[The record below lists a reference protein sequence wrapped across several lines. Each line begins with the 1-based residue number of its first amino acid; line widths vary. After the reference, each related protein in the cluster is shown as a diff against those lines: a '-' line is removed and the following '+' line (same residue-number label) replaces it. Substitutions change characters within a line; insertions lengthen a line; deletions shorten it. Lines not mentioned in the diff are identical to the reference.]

1 MQPGCERH
9 ESRGKTSTDRHLCGA
24 HSGQRNQTAH
34 ETKRLEDNSS
44 KDEMPVEMNDADSDI
59 EGEDALGLQPIGS
72 RDWSAIKKVMSKAE
86 KRKWCVEQLES
97 EQLRGSATDLVN
109 VVQPFIDVL
118 REVDSGQTFMGKIYH
133 RLFTI
138 QQQLKKKKRNGVVTG
153 SLADKAIDILNEYW
167 DKVHCPVMTVGYALD
182 PEFIDVEQQSLEH
195 LHDDCDQVGID
206 ILGSME
212 QAKAAKREWL
222 QIYKPVKS
230 GTLAEGSEGEKNAK
244 QMPAHEWWRLYMT
257 AHCPTLAKLAVN
269 VLAMSVAASPCE
281 GIWSIF
287 D

>member
-1 MQPGCERH
+1 
-9 ESRGKTSTDRHLCGA
+9 
-24 HSGQRNQTAH
+24 
-34 ETKRLEDNSS
+34 
-44 KDEMPVEMNDADSDI
+44 MNDTDSDI
-59 EGEDALGLQPIGS
+59 EGEDTLGLQPIGP
-72 RDWSAIKKVMSKAE
+72 RNWSAIKKVMSKAE

-138 QQQLKKKKRNGVVTG
+138 QQQLKKRKRNGVVTG

-167 DKVHCPVMTVGYALD
+167 DKVHCPAMTVGYALD

-206 ILGSME
+206 ILGSKE
-212 QAKAAKREWL
+212 QAEATKREWL

-269 VLAMSVAASPCE
+269 LLAMSVAASPCE
-281 GIWSIF
+281 GLWSIF
-287 D
+287 DYMIKDKRRSWLKSET